1 MPLAASTAERS
12 PEEIM
17 DPVPEELQQVLSID
31 QIRAIRAT
39 NDYVERPAPLKQV
52 PLSLSLSQPHGGPK
66 LEMTRERP
74 TASVF
79 QDLSPGQLHHGLPSQ
94 QPLNHSSTASSL
106 SQSTTASEQRLLGSL
121 TPSHSGHSLVRTQPC
136 AGDGKPEE
144 LSKGTSGKPP
154 PALHSGHLF
163 ICEECGHCKCA
174 HCAAARSLP
183 SCWLCNQRCLCSPEN
198 LIDYGTCL
206 CCVKG
211 LFYHCSSD
219 DEDTCADDPC
229 SCGPGSCCIRWVA
242 MSVLSVLMPCL
253 CCYFPTLG
261 CLKLCQRGY
270 DAVKR
275 PGCRCRNHT
284 NTVCRKVSLTGAAA
298 LPKTLDKPV

>member
-1 MPLAASTAERS
+1 MPLPASATERS
-12 PEEIM
+12 PEDSM
-17 DPVPEELQQVLSID
+17 DPVPEEFQQVLSID

-39 NDYVERPAPLKQV
+39 NDYVERPASFKQA
-52 PLSLSLSQPHGGPK
+52 PLSLPLSQPHAKP
-66 LEMTRERP
+66 EATQERP
-74 TASVF
+74 LASAF
-79 QDLSPGQLHHGLPSQ
+79 QDLPPGQLHQAPP
-94 QPLNHSSTASSL
+94 PLSHSSTASSL
-106 SQSTTASEQRLLGSL
+106 SHSTTASEQRLLGGL
-121 TPSHSGHSLVRTQPC
+121 TPSHSGHSLVRMQPC
-136 AGDGKPEE
+136 LGDRKPEE
-144 LSKGTSGKPP
+144 ASKGSPGKPP
-154 PALHSGHLF
+154 AVHSGHLF

-229 SCGPGSCCIRWVA
+229 SCGPGSCCVRWVA
-242 MSVLSVLMPCL
+242 MSFLSVFMPCL

-284 NTVCRKVSLTGAAA
+284 NTVCRKISFTSGAAF
-298 LPKTLDKPV
+298 PKTLDKPV

>member
-1 MPLAASTAERS
+1 MPLSSSITERS
-12 PEEIM
+12 PDGTM
-17 DPVPEELQQVLSID
+17 DSMPEDFQQVLSID

-39 NDYVERPAPLKQV
+39 NDYVERPASFKQA
-52 PLSLSLSQPHGGPK
+52 PSLPSPSQSQAGRK
-66 LEMTRERP
+66 QEVALDQLMS
-74 TASVF
+74 SVF
-79 QDLSPGQLHHGLPSQ
+79 PDLHPSHLPLQ
-94 QPLNHSSTASSL
+94 QPLSHSSTASSI
-106 SQSTTASEQRLLGSL
+106 SHSTTASEQRLLGGI
-121 TPSHSGHSLVRTQPC
+121 TPSRSGHSLVRAQPW
-136 AGDGKPEE
+136 AGDLEPKELLKGAGK
-144 LSKGTSGKPP
+144 KPP
-154 PALHSGHLF
+154 TLHAGHLF

-211 LFYHCSSD
+211 IFYHCSSD

-229 SCGPGSCCIRWVA
+229 SCGPGSCCARWVA
-242 MSVLSVLMPCL
+242 MSFLSLLMPCL

-270 DAVKR
+270 DAMKR
-275 PGCRCRNHT
+275 PGCRCQTHT
-284 NTVCRKVSLTGAAA
+284 NTVCRKISMSSGATF
-298 LPKTLDKPV
+298 PKTLDKPV

>member
-1 MPLAASTAERS
+1 MPLATGITERS
-12 PEEIM
+12 PEEVM
-17 DPVPEELQQVLSID
+17 DSVPEEFQQVLSID
-31 QIRAIRAT
+31 QIHAIRAT
-39 NDYVERPAPLKQV
+39 NDYVERPTCFKQAPS
-52 PLSLSLSQPHGGPK
+52 SLSLSQPQAIHK
-66 LEMTRERP
+66 QEVTQDHLIT
-74 TASVF
+74 SIL
-79 QDLSPGQLHHGLPSQ
+79 QDLDPGQTHQ
-94 QPLNHSSTASSL
+94 MQPLSHSSTASSI
-106 SQSTTASEQRLLGSL
+106 SHSTTASEQRLLGSI
-121 TPSHSGHSLVRTQPC
+121 TPPHSGHSLIRTQPQ
-136 AGDGKPEE
+136 AGDLKPEE
-144 LSKGTSGKPP
+144 LLKGMSGKT
-154 PALHSGHLF
+154 PAFHAGHLF

-183 SCWLCNQRCLCSPEN
+183 SCWICNQRCLCSPEN

-211 LFYHCSSD
+211 IFYHCSSD

-229 SCGPGSCCIRWVA
+229 SCGPGSCCVRWAA
-242 MSVLSVLMPCL
+242 MTFLSVLMPCL

-284 NTVCRKVSLTGAAA
+284 NTVCRKISSSSGAT

>member
-1 MPLAASTAERS
+1 
-12 PEEIM
+12 M
-17 DPVPEELQQVLSID
+17 DPAAEEFQQVLSID

-39 NDYVERPAPLKQV
+39 NDYVDRPAFKQAHSI
-52 PLSLSLSQPHGGPK
+52 PSLSQQQAAHKQEVAPEC
-66 LEMTRERP
+66 LV
-74 TASVF
+74 SSLF
-79 QDLSPGQLHHGLPSQ
+79 QDLHRGQAHSALPAP
-94 QPLNHSSTASSL
+94 QPLSHSSTASSL
-106 SQSTTASEQRLLGSL
+106 SHSTTASEQRLLGGV
-121 TPSHSGHSLVRTQPC
+121 TPSHSGHSLIRMQPRV
-136 AGDGKPEE
+136 ADLKPEE
-144 LSKGTSGKPP
+144 LLKEAAEKA
-154 PALHSGHLF
+154 PAFHPGHLF
-163 ICEECGHCKCA
+163 ICEECGRCKCA

-229 SCGPGSCCIRWVA
+229 SCGPGSCCARWVA
-242 MSVLSVLMPCL
+242 MSFLSLLMPCL

-270 DAVKR
+270 DALKR

-284 NTVCRKVSLTGAAA
+284 NTVCRKISATGGAAF
-298 LPKTLDKPV
+298 PKTLDKPV

>member
-1 MPLAASTAERS
+1 MPLPAGAAERS
-12 PEEIM
+12 PEESL

-39 NDYVERPAPLKQV
+39 NDYVERPASLKPA
-52 PLSLSLSQPHGGPK
+52 PLSLALSPAGPK
-66 LEMTRERP
+66 PEATQERLL
-74 TASVF
+74 TSAS
-79 QDLSPGQLHHGLPSQ
+79 QDFPPGQLHQGPPL
-94 QPLNHSSTASSL
+94 QPPLSHSSTASSL
-106 SQSTTASEQRLLGSL
+106 SHSTTASEQRLLEGL
-121 TPSHSGHSLVRTQPC
+121 TPSHSGQSLVRTQPC
-136 AGDGKPEE
+136 PGDRKPEE
-144 LSKGTSGKPP
+144 PPKGTSGKPSG
-154 PALHSGHLF
+154 AHAGHLF

-198 LIDYGTCL
+198 LLDYGTCL

-229 SCGPGSCCIRWVA
+229 SCGPGSCCVRWAA
-242 MSVLSVLMPCL
+242 MSALSVLMPCL

-270 DAVKR
+270 DAARR

-284 NTVCRKVSLTGAAA
+284 NTVCRKVSLTGGAAA
-298 LPKTLDKPV
+298 PKTVDKPV